1 MLLVA
6 CTQRIIQLQLLCK
19 AGSIQGATSQ
29 LITEESF
36 NNNPLL
42 E

>member
-1 MLLVA
+1 MLPVA
-6 CTQRIIQLQLLCK
+6 GTQRLAQLQLLCK

-29 LITEESF
+29 LIKEESF
-36 NNNPLL
+36 SNNPLL